1 MIPRSQ
7 TFAKGYAISHEEVV
21 RFVMAIIPQEE
32 VLDGAIRRKAVSFPE
47 VAVREL
53 TANMMARQALDQ
65 RGTSPMVEVLDG
77 RIEFSNAGAP
87 FVGVARIVDT
97 VPQPR
102 NEAMAGY
109 AQVRH
114 LRGARQW
121 LRQDRDGDELQRPP
135 CLARGAAAGQVH
147 EGDDV
152 LEGPLRPDEQGGQGQ
167 DLLHAGVPRER
178 HRRGTHQCR
187 RARAVWASDIA
198 PRYMRY
204 VPLWA

>member
-21 RFVMAIIPQEE
+21 RFAMVIIPQEE
-32 VLDGAIRRKAVSFPE
+32 APDGTIRRKAVSFPE

-53 TANMMARQALDQ
+53 TANMVARQALDQ

-77 RIEFSNAGAP
+77 RIEFSDAGAP
-87 FVGVARIVDT
+87 FVEVACIIDT

-121 LRQDRDGDELQRPP
+121 LRQDRDGDELRRPP
-135 CLARGAAAGQVH
+135 CPARGAAAGQVH
-147 EGDDV
+147 EGDDI
-152 LEGPLRPDEQGGQGQ
+152 LEGSLRPDEQGGQGQ

-178 HRRGTHQCR
+178 HRRGHSPMPTCE
-187 RARAVWASDIA
+187 SCSGFPPT
-198 PRYMRY
+198 PR
-204 VPLWA
+204 